1 MIHVS
6 VRHKGMADAQELPRR
21 LWSKFTEIEEQR
33 ASPEAKVDEQPRIRK
48 RVIDEARLN
57 EPSHGSS
64 WSLKARLRP
73 GHTLYSDG
81 TGAVCPT
88 LARMDTKRAQLF
100 EKFMVAVDM
109 LATSPASLQKRLEG
123 AYRSLAD
130 VESKDFDDKEMQVTF
145 EQIRS
150 RLTRVQHRQTD
161 SIAAAC
167 RQMSDQ
173 EAAEV
178 ADFIFSLFLR
188 IAKKHHSS
196 SWPTDDRGIA
206 GARAVHLILISDAY
220 NQAIA
225 GGKVFPVCGN
235 TWHM

>member
-1 MIHVS
+1 M
-6 VRHKGMADAQELPRR
+6 D
-21 LWSKFTEIEEQR
+21 
-33 ASPEAKVDEQPRIRK
+33 RIK
-48 RVIDEARLN
+48 LT
-57 EPSHGSS
+57 H
-64 WSLKARLRP
+64 
-73 GHTLYSDG
+73 
-81 TGAVCPT
+81 
-88 LARMDTKRAQLF
+88 LF

-196 SWPTDDRGIA
+196 S
-206 GARAVHLILISDAY
+206 
-220 NQAIA
+220 
-225 GGKVFPVCGN
+225 
-235 TWHM
+235 